1 MPLIFHPLGGVSFNP
16 TPEARLAPVLH
27 SELQVVNRLLV
38 RQHRQHLAPQTRHR
52 KPDRWP
58 PRQCADVRLGRHHQ
72 ESDSRTDLWR
82 SAMLAAR
89 ACSLA
94 TSACR
99 MDNLTN
105 PMNYPAEGESSPDFS
120 MLHKPAHARIDTWI
134 TLAHRLSLTH
144 LSTRITVLSFTS
156 LSCHRTTI
164 TTSQAFVVTG
174 VCPSPESRM
183 PMTIFCKP
191 ILPPTPYTP
200 YDVQPLRSG
209 LVFSLMLVGSLYA
222 VCMGSV

>member
-1 MPLIFHPLGGVSFNP
+1 M
-16 TPEARLAPVLH
+16 
-27 SELQVVNRLLV
+27 LV
-38 RQHRQHLAPQTRHR
+38 RQHRQHLTPRSRHR

-105 PMNYPAEGESSPDFS
+105 PMNYPAEGESSPDVP

-164 TTSQAFVVTG
+164 TTSQAFVVI
-174 VCPSPESRM
+174 CPSPESRM
-183 PMTIFCKP
+183 PKTPSGRGTTRCFFTPGMRSPST
-191 ILPPTPYTP
+191 PPPAP
-200 YDVQPLRSG
+200 QWVAGGARG
-209 LVFSLMLVGSLYA
+209 WGSPP
-222 VCMGSV
+222 